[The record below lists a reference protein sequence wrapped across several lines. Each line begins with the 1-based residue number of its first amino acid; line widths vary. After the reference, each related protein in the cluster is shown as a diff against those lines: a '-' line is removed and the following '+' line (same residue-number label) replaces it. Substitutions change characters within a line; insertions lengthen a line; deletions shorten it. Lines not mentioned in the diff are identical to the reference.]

1 VPAHLN
7 TTVGAEV
14 HVTGQTTKEGNATGE
29 VEVVIRNNGGVGAL
43 ILASELTLCY
53 WSLPHSFLSQDD
65 LYKSKAC
72 VTEQLFDD
80 LSEIDSRST
89 WKIRHAFQRSA
100 VKGSRVRVV
109 QGIVFLWYARMDR
122 LRVDTEP
129 FVDIPRASQLTSITV
144 DSRAC
149 RDWTLSV
156 HRVEE
161 ESRFQGIVQRDRRL
175 VYLRDPDAPGDA
187 YFALTTKGEPL
198 CDYDDEGKP
207 DLPRWSS
214 YNVAQ
219 RVGLATLRLNHEEWL
234 DVPSGK

>member
-1 VPAHLN
+1 
-7 TTVGAEV
+7 
-14 HVTGQTTKEGNATGE
+14 VTGQTTKEGNATGE

-175 VYLRDPDAPGDA
+175 VYLRDPDAPVM
-187 YFALTTKGEPL
+187 LTLHLLPRVSL
-198 CDYDDEGKP
+198 CAIMTMRASQICLDGRAITSRNAS
-207 DLPRWSS
+207 DLPPC
-214 YNVAQ
+214 
-219 RVGLATLRLNHEEWL
+219 G
-234 DVPSGK
+234 